1 MDRMCIRGEKQN
13 FVLLGADVLPA
24 EAEAPDVEGVGDAT
38 EALAEVE
45 GRDGVA
51 GADDD
56 AAPVESVAN
65 VLTIIVYLFKF
76 FIQSFLTCG
85 CDRCLEKVPAVL
97 HNFKLKVCP
106 GD

>member
-1 MDRMCIRGEKQN
+1 MCIRGEKQN

-38 EALAEVE
+38 EALPDVE
-45 GRDGVA
+45 GREDGVA

-106 GD
+106 SD